1 MSKPQWQI
9 DMEKAAATA
18 AENAGKTTAPV
29 FADLADE
36 AAQLQGIFDE
46 LKLNDEATYNK
57 LIEIVNQ
64 ATQKNEAIASVI
76 ERVKSLGEAGMGL
89 LETVEKISSGGA
101 LAALRTALKP
111 KA

>member
-1 MSKPQWQI
+1 MTKPQWQI
-9 DMEKAAATA
+9 DMEKAAETA
-18 AENAGKTTAPV
+18 AINAGVTTGPV

-36 AAQLQGIFDE
+36 AVQLQGIFDE

-57 LIEIVNQ
+57 LIEIVDE
-64 ATQKNEAIASVI
+64 ATQKNEAIANVI
-76 ERVKSLGEAGMGL
+76 DHVKSLGEAGMRLIG
-89 LETVEKISSGGA
+89 TVEQVASGGA

>member
-9 DMEKAAATA
+9 DMENAAETA
-18 AENAGKTTAPV
+18 AKNAGETTGPV

-36 AAQLQGIFDE
+36 AAQLQGIFNE
-46 LKLNDEATYNK
+46 LKLNDEATYSK
-57 LIEIVNQ
+57 LREIVDE

-89 LETVEKISSGGA
+89 LQTVENISSGGA

>member
-9 DMEKAAATA
+9 DMEKAAETA
-18 AENAGKTTAPV
+18 AKNAGETTGPV

-36 AAQLQGIFDE
+36 VAQLQGIFDN